1 MKTAC
6 TWPWK
11 PAASKECVTAHM
23 PNGLVPKMDG
33 SYRGHARYG
42 QASTLSGGA
51 PGSGGAGGSQKGG
64 GNRRPEGLPVPILVS
79 VGAFTGRP

>member
-33 SYRGHARYG
+33 ADRVTRGMAM
-42 QASTLSGGA
+42 QSG
-51 PGSGGAGGSQKGG
+51 
-64 GNRRPEGLPVPILVS
+64 RRLAWVRGRWERVEGL
-79 VGAFTGRP
+79 A

>member
-11 PAASKECVTAHM
+11 LASSQECVTAHM

-33 SYRGHARYG
+33 SYRGRAWYG
-42 QASTLSGGA
+42 QAAHSLQVRLGQGVPVA
-51 PGSGGAGGSQKGG
+51 H
-64 GNRRPEGLPVPILVS
+64 RRPAVIAGSEGHPLQILVS
-79 VGAFTGRP
+79 VGAFTGKP